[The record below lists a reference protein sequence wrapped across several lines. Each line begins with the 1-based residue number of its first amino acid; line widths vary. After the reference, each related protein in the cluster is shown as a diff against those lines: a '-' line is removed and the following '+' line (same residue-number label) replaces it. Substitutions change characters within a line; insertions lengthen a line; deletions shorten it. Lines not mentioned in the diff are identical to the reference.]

1 MGSQANHLTLL
12 SPQLP
17 HLKTVNIK
25 YLFFFFFS
33 PRGFIFNFY
42 SIFFSK
48 NLVWTPVNFHNC
60 SMQAY
65 EPEGLCFLF
74 SAVLLISCMTPDRS
88 LNLCGLLLPHS
99 YGGIILTYLREGCEA
114 KLVFRKDCWSTRC
127 KLLLCWVLH
136 RWETNLETENQF
148 NIWSPSS

>member
-25 YLFFFFFS
+25 CLLFFQEGLFLIFILFS
-33 PRGFIFNFY
+33 LAT
-42 SIFFSK
+42 

-74 SAVLLISCMTPDRS
+74 STLLYISCMTLDRS

-99 YGGIILTYLREGCEA
+99 YSGIILTYLREGCEA

-127 KLLLCWVLH
+127 KVLLCWVLH
-136 RWETNLETENQF
+136 RWETNLATENQF
-148 NIWSPSS
+148 NIGSSSS